1 MTQILFKHYK
11 SVSKKQSRDFQ
22 KRNHGIVIIY
32 HLNKE
37 VCFLRLQYQL
47 NKPTLKPM
55 LYRFG
60 CPAVLAEV
68 KSPKAFTNHI
78 ARDFFIVSGN

>member
-1 MTQILFKHYK
+1 MLPQIII
-11 SVSKKQSRDFQ
+11 SVKQTYT
-22 KRNHGIVIIY
+22 KTNVIQ
-32 HLNKE
+32 
-37 VCFLRLQYQL
+37 V
-47 NKPTLKPM
+47 
-55 LYRFG
+55 G

>member
-1 MTQILFKHYK
+1 MIQILFRHYK
-11 SVSKKQSRDFQ
+11 SVSKTQSRDFQ
-22 KRNHGIVIIY
+22 KRNHGIIIMY
-32 HLNKE
+32 HLNQE
-37 VCFLRLQYQL
+37 VCFPRLQYQL

>member
-1 MTQILFKHYK
+1 MTKILFKYYK
-11 SVSKKQSRDFQ
+11 SVSKEQSRDFQ
-22 KRNHGIVIIY
+22 KRNHGIVIIH
-32 HLNKE
+32 HLKQKE
-37 VCFLRLQYQL
+37 CFYWLQYQL

-60 CPAVLAEV
+60 CPAVLTEV